1 MRKFRTFAVG
11 ALAVGLVALP
21 AIATMPMTLVW
32 NASPSVPIGLYAVR
46 PIDRLSVSD
55 LVVAMPPEALAQFL
69 TERRYLGRG
78 VPLIKHVAA
87 TAGQTVCRID
97 ETITIDGD
105 VITLARRNDRL
116 GRPLPV
122 WRGCQTL
129 EAEAVFL
136 LNRDVPDSM
145 DGRYFGPLPRESIVG
160 RAVPLWTMAG
170 P

>member
-1 MRKFRTFAVG
+1 MRKSRTLAVG

-21 AIATMPMTLVW
+21 AIATMPTTLIW

-46 PIDRLSVSD
+46 SIDRLSVSD
-55 LVVAMPPEALAQFL
+55 LVVTMPPKALDRFL
-69 TERRYLGRG
+69 TERRYLGIG

-87 TAGQTVCRID
+87 TPGQTVCRIG

-105 VITLARRNDRL
+105 VITLARQTDRL
-116 GRPLPV
+116 GRPLPI

-129 EAEAVFL
+129 DAEAVFL

-145 DGRYFGPLPRESIVG
+145 DGRYFGALPREAILG

>member
-1 MRKFRTFAVG
+1 MRTSRTFAVV
-11 ALAVGLVALP
+11 ALAVGLVTLP

-32 NASPSVPIGLYAVR
+32 NASASVPIGLYAVR

-55 LVVAMPPEALAQFL
+55 LIVAMPPEALARFL
-69 TERRYLGRG
+69 TERRYLGIG

-87 TAGQTVCRID
+87 TPGQTVCRIGA
-97 ETITIDGD
+97 TIWIDGD
-105 VITLARRNDRL
+105 VIAQARERDRL

-129 EAEAVFL
+129 DAEAVFL
-136 LNRDVPDSM
+136 LNPDVPDSM
-145 DGRYFGPLPRESIVG
+145 DGRYFKPLSRATIVG

>member
-1 MRKFRTFAVG
+1 
-11 ALAVGLVALP
+11 
-21 AIATMPMTLVW
+21 MPTKLVW
-32 NASPSVPIGLYAVR
+32 NASASVPIGLYVVR
-46 PIDRLSVSD
+46 PINRLSISD
-55 LVVAMPPEALAQFL
+55 LVVAKPPEALARFL

-87 TAGQTVCRID
+87 TAGQTVCRIG

-105 VITLARRNDRL
+105 VITLARQNDRL

-129 EAEAVFL
+129 DDGAVFL

-145 DGRYFGPLPRESIVG
+145 DGRYFGALSRESILG

>member
-1 MRKFRTFAVG
+1 MTQSLTLALG
-11 ALAVGLVALP
+11 ALAISLIALP
-21 AIATMPMTLVW
+21 AIATMPTKLVW
-32 NASPSVPIGLYAVR
+32 NASASVPIGLYVVR

-55 LVVAMPPEALAQFL
+55 LVVAMPPEALARFL

-87 TAGQTVCRID
+87 TPGQTVCRIG

-105 VITLARRNDRL
+105 VITLARQNDRL
-116 GRPLPV
+116 GRPLPI

-129 EAEAVFL
+129 DAEAVFL
-136 LNRDVPDSM
+136 LNPDVPDSM

>member
-1 MRKFRTFAVG
+1 MTRFRTLALG

-32 NASPSVPIGLYAVR
+32 NASASVPIGLYAVR
-46 PIDRLSVSD
+46 SIDRLSVSD
-55 LVVAMPPEALAQFL
+55 LVVAVPPEALARFL

-78 VPLIKHVAA
+78 VPLIKHVTA
-87 TAGQTVCRID
+87 TAGQTVCRIG
-97 ETITIDGD
+97 ETITVDGD
-105 VITLARRNDRL
+105 VITLARQNDRL
-116 GRPLPV
+116 GRPLPI

-136 LNRDVPDSM
+136 LNPDVPDSM
-145 DGRYFGPLPRESIVG
+145 DGRYFGALSRATIVG

>member
-1 MRKFRTFAVG
+1 MTQSRTLALG
-11 ALAVGLVALP
+11 ALAVGLLALP
-21 AIATMPMTLVW
+21 SIAKMPTKLVW
-32 NASPSVPIGLYAVR
+32 NASASVPIGLYAVR
-46 PIDRLSVSD
+46 PIDRLSVSN
-55 LVVAMPPEALAQFL
+55 LIVAMPPKALARFL

-87 TAGQTVCRID
+87 TAGQTVCRIGA
-97 ETITIDGD
+97 TIRIDGD
-105 VITLARRNDRL
+105 VIAQARERDRL

-136 LNRDVPDSM
+136 LNPDVPDSM
-145 DGRYFGPLPRESIVG
+145 DGRYFGPLPREALLG

>member
-1 MRKFRTFAVG
+1 MTKFRTL
-11 ALAVGLVALP
+11 ALAAMAIGLVALP
-21 AIATMPMTLVW
+21 AIATMPTTLIW
-32 NASPSVPIGLYAVR
+32 NTSASVPIGLYVVR
-46 PIDRLSVSD
+46 SIDRLSVSD
-55 LVVAMPPEALAQFL
+55 LVVGMPPKALDRFL
-69 TERRYLGRG
+69 IERRYLGIG

-87 TAGQTVCRID
+87 IAGQTVCRIGA
-97 ETITIDGD
+97 TIRIDGD
-105 VITLARRNDRL
+105 VIAQARERDRL

-129 EAEAVFL
+129 DDGAVFL

-145 DGRYFGPLPRESIVG
+145 DGRYFGPLSRATIVG